1 MRISHCQLMHWCRF
15 VPFFKV
21 REETANLLKQ
31 HNVECKY
38 RDTISIKG
46 KKQPMPVYL
55 IPLKSGDNT
64 SDSCQVII
72 SDIELTKPR
81 KSVDSRISWPNAR
94 KPQRTTSQSWGKP
107 SGINDHLVCYGRGG
121 FLDHRTRE
129 RRNFLPQINKP
140 IILEEADDFNNVL
153 NVMIYH
159 TIGIVSVQS
168 DFREEHVY
176 LCPRYFAVMDDNFM
190 VYHCLHSTEFF

>member
-15 VPFFKV
+15 VPFYKV

-46 KKQPMPVYL
+46 KKQPMPVCL

-81 KSVDSRISWPNAR
+81 KSVDSRISWPNAW
-94 KPQRTTSQSWGKP
+94 KPQKTTSQSWGKP

-121 FLDHRTRE
+121 FLDHRNRK
-129 RRNFLPQINKP
+129 RRNCLPQINKP
-140 IILEEADDFNNVL
+140 IILEEADDFNNVS
-153 NVMIYH
+153 NVMSYH
-159 TIGIVSVQS
+159 TIGILKGKVTKRPFSLITMPTYAKPNQK
-168 DFREEHVY
+168 
-176 LCPRYFAVMDDNFM
+176 
-190 VYHCLHSTEFF
+190 